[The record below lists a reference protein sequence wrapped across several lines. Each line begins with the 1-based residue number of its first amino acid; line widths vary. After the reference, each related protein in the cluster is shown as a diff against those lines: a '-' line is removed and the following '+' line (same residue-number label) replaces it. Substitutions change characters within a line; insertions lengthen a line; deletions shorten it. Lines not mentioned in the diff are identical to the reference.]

1 MCFFVLFLSD
11 EFLVLAL
18 TEVRARVVEGNNVFL
33 STFLLLF
40 FSLFFTFFFGWEAK
54 KRKKKVITF

>member
-18 TEVRARVVEGNNVFL
+18 TEVRARVVEGNKFFL

-40 FSLFFTFFFGWEAK
+40 FSLFFTFFLGGRQK
-54 KRKKKVITF
+54 KGRRK